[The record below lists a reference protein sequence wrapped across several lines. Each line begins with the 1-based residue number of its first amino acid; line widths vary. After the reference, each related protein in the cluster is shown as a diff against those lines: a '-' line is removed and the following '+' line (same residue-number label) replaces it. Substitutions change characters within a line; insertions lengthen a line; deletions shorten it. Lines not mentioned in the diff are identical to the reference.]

1 MLWIRNCPLICRGS
15 RIHPWYANGER
26 IHPWYATEN
35 ESTPGMLRIT
45 NPPLVCHGSRISCSV
60 VKLLVLEKNQPGT
73 KSSEKVWITKNLEN
87 GNPKKKHSKPK
98 ENQVFFLAATFSRIS
113 VIQFF
118 FDEIGKKTK
127 KWKPIFYGD
136 RLYAE
141 ENDAMLRRTI
151 PPLVCSGAQIHPWY
165 VTDHESTP
173 GIFYGSRIHPWYAK
187 DHECQ
192 QLQNSPTHVGYG
204 S

>member
-73 KSSEKVWITKNLEN
+73 KSSKKVWITKNLEN
-87 GNPKKKHSKPK
+87 GNPKKTHSKTAK
-98 ENQVFFLAATFSRIS
+98 ENQVFFLPQHSPGFRWSNFFSMKL
-113 VIQFF
+113 
-118 FDEIGKKTK
+118 EKKQK
-127 KWKPIFYGD
+127 NENQYGD

-173 GIFYGSRIHPWYAK
+173 GICYGSRIHPWYAK